1 MNPAESA
8 KRKTLLLVVV
18 GVAAL
23 ALMAFAMVQSRD
35 TVSVAPVTID
45 VEINPNITI
54 RTLEDLAPDIGGDEN
69 VAPNFELV
77 LANGDL
83 FNLYDFL
90 ETDGRQVFLNLWAS
104 WCGPCRAEM
113 PDIDAASARYPG
125 VMFLGVAVNDDLG
138 EAQAFIEEIGI
149 SYPIAY
155 DTRDIVANTYPPVGM
170 PATYII
176 SSEGIIVETVF
187 GQLAESDIDR
197 LLAPVIGP

>member
-90 ETDGRQVFLNLWAS
+90 ETDGRPVFLNLWAS
-104 WCGPCRAEM
+104 WCGPCIAER
-113 PDIDAASARYPG
+113 PDLDAAFAREPG
-125 VMFLGVAVNDDLG
+125 VMFSVFALYDGLGVAT
-138 EAQAFIEEIGI
+138 A
-149 SYPIAY
+149 S
-155 DTRDIVANTYPPVGM
+155 TW
-170 PATYII
+170 
-176 SSEGIIVETVF
+176 
-187 GQLAESDIDR
+187 
-197 LLAPVIGP
+197 